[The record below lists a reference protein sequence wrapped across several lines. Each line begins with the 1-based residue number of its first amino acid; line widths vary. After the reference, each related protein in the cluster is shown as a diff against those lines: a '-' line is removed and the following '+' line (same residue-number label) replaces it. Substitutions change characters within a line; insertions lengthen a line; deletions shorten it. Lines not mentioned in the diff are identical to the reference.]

1 MGGDVDEDIV
11 FGVGTSL
18 VEVLGMLE
26 WKVQRVGWKEW
37 DITHEG
43 YSRLLTHFDLFLPS
57 APPDL

>member
-43 YSRLLTHFDLFLPS
+43 
-57 APPDL
+57 